1 MLRRLTSLQVLNTM
15 QFYERVV
22 FAIAHVLFQPV
33 FPTIEEI
40 KSWSTH
46 KKNRLYAKLN
56 RLRKKKFCHAGAHL
70 LSLHSCVRHTLP
82 PT

>member
-33 FPTIEEI
+33 FFPDRRNKILEHTQKKSPIRKIEPAPQKEI
-40 KSWSTH
+40 LPRGST
-46 KKNRLYAKLN
+46 
-56 RLRKKKFCHAGAHL
+56 FII
-70 LSLHSCVRHTLP
+70 T
-82 PT
+82 T